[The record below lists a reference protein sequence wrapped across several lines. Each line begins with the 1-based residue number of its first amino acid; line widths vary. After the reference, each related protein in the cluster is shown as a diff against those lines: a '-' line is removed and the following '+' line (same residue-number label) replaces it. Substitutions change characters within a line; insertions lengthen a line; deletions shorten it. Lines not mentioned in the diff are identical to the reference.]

1 MSAFFIA
8 SEVTA
13 LCRMCRSTL
22 YGRTKPASPS
32 FDPDFPH
39 PVKIGRRKNGWVV
52 SEIEEYLRAKEER
65 RPKSKPNPGTLLR
78 VDPEG
83 QKC

>member
-1 MSAFFIA
+1 MSAFFVS

-22 YGRTKPASPS
+22 YGRTKPTSPA

-39 PVKIGRRKNGWVV
+39 PVKIGPRRNGWVV
-52 SEIEEYLRAKEER
+52 SEIEEYLRTKVKR
-65 RPKSKPNPGTLLR
+65 RPNSKTNPGALLR
-78 VDPEG
+78 VDSEN
-83 QKC
+83 KEN